1 MSTGARGE
9 GILIVGDE
17 EHREEHRILFT
28 NRALAEAEKRTGKT
42 MVALAQGATEG
53 ELGIGDMAI
62 LLQTGLNAAR
72 REAMGGAR
80 PLPPNTAFNL
90 LDRAGFAQVATV
102 VLEAVGAVLAY
113 DPNEEEEEGGAEEDS
128 PPA

>member
-9 GILIVGDE
+9 GILLVDG
-17 EHREEHRILFT
+17 EEHRILFT

-72 REAMGGAR
+72 RDEMGGAR
-80 PLPPNTAFNL
+80 LLPPNTAFNL
-90 LDRAGFAQVATV
+90 LDRAGFAQVAMV

-113 DPNEEEEEGGAEEDS
+113 DPNEEEEEGGDEEDS